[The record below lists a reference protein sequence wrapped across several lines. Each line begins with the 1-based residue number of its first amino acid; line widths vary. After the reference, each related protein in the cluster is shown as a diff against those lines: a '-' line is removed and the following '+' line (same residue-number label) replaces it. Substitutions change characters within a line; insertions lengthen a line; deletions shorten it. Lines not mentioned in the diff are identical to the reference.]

1 MSKYNM
7 LVVSI
12 VLMGI
17 FYCTAMTSVN
27 EQSSDNKKNDSM
39 TINNKHEDVKHS
51 NKQ

>member
-1 MSKYNM
+1 MMSKYNM

-17 FYCTAMTSVN
+17 FYCTAMKTVD
-27 EQSSDNKKNDSM
+27 EQLSDNKKNDSV
-39 TINNKHEDVKHS
+39 TRNKNEDITHS